1 MLLARDDLWEKEEW
15 EFIDSD
21 IYVTT
26 NFWEVLIKYKV
37 SFKYFEKNDV
47 KW

>member
-1 MLLARDDLWEKEEW
+1 MLLAKVDLLGKEEW